1 MQESEIVTGNLRSE
15 YHFIFTA
22 LSLNFLTCSCIIKL
36 QISHIRL
43 GAIDASMTDRSNEEW
58 IAALRA
64 PGEAAQAKALADL
77 RKRLQRGIYF
87 YLSQDRSDLR
97 GLAAQELAQ
106 MAEDLAQDATL
117 RVMANLDNFRGESRF
132 TTWAN
137 KIAVRLAISD
147 LRRARY
153 KDFSLDELTADGE
166 LLPASTRLVTSSAPT
181 PEKVAERDDVMEKI
195 ETALQEALTERQYQ
209 ALVAVALKGIPM
221 DVLAERM
228 GTNRN
233 ALYKLIHDARRK
245 LKTHLEA
252 QGISTDYMMNLFQN

>member
-1 MQESEIVTGNLRSE
+1 M
-15 YHFIFTA
+15 Y
-22 LSLNFLTCSCIIKL
+22 II
-36 QISHIRL
+36 
-43 GAIDASMTDRSNEEW
+43 MTDRTNEQWLADLRNEEET
-58 IAALRA
+58 IQTDAL
-64 PGEAAQAKALADL
+64 EEL

-97 GLAAQELAQ
+97 GLAAIELQQ
-106 MAEDLAQDATL
+106 MAQDLAQDATL
-117 RVMANLDNFRGESRF
+117 RVIDNLDNFRGESRF

-137 KIAVRLAISD
+137 KIAIRLAISD

-153 KDFSLDELTADGE
+153 KDFSLDELTADGD
-166 LLPASTRLVTSSAPT
+166 LLPISSRMASPT
-181 PEKVAERDDVMEKI
+181 PEKAAERDDVMEKI
-195 ETALQEALTERQYQ
+195 ELAFKEALTERQYQ

-228 GTNRN
+228 GSNRN

-245 LKTHLEA
+245 LKAELES

>member
-1 MQESEIVTGNLRSE
+1 MI
-15 YHFIFTA
+15 
-22 LSLNFLTCSCIIKL
+22 
-36 QISHIRL
+36 
-43 GAIDASMTDRSNEEW
+43 DRSNEEW
-58 IAALRA
+58 IASLREQ
-64 PGEAAQAKALADL
+64 GGAAQAQALADL
-77 RKRLQRGIYF
+77 RTRLQRSIYF

-97 GLAAQELAQ
+97 GLAANELAQ

-117 RVMANLDNFRGESRF
+117 RVMDNLDNFRGESRF

-137 KIAVRLAISD
+137 KIAIRLAISD

-166 LLPASTRLVTSSAPT
+166 LLPVSSRLASASSPT

-195 ETALQEALTERQYQ
+195 ELALGEALTQRQYQ

-221 DVLAERM
+221 EVLAERM

-252 QGISTDYMMNLFQN
+252 QGISTDYMMNLFGD

>member
-1 MQESEIVTGNLRSE
+1 MTGR
-15 YHFIFTA
+15 T
-22 LSLNFLTCSCIIKL
+22 
-36 QISHIRL
+36 
-43 GAIDASMTDRSNEEW
+43 NEQW
-58 IAALRA
+58 IAALR
-64 PGEAAQAKALADL
+64 GEGDAAQTDALEEL
-77 RKRLQRGIYF
+77 RKRLQRSIYF

-117 RVMANLDNFRGESRF
+117 RVMDNLDNFRGESRF

-166 LLPASTRLVTSSAPT
+166 LLPSATRLSAPPPS
-181 PEKVAERDDVMEKI
+181 PEKETERDDVLEKI
-195 ETALQEALTERQYQ
+195 ELALKESLTERQYQ

-245 LKTHLEA
+245 LKTHLEN

>member
-1 MQESEIVTGNLRSE
+1 
-15 YHFIFTA
+15 
-22 LSLNFLTCSCIIKL
+22 
-36 QISHIRL
+36 
-43 GAIDASMTDRSNEEW
+43 MTDRSNEEW
-58 IAALRA
+58 IASLQAEGRA
-64 PGEAAQAKALADL
+64 QQAEALADL
-77 RKRLQRGIYF
+77 RKRLQQSIYF

-117 RVMANLDNFRGESRF
+117 RVMDNLDNFRGESRF

-153 KDFSLDELTADGE
+153 KDFSLDELTADGD
-166 LLPASTRLVTSSAPT
+166 LLPASTRLASPASPS

-195 ETALQEALTERQYQ
+195 EVALQEALTDRQYQ

-245 LKTHLEA
+245 LKIHLET